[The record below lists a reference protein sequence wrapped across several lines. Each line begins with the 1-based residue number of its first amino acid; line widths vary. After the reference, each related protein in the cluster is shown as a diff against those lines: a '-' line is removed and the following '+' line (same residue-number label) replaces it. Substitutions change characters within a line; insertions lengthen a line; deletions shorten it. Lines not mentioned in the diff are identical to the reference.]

1 MPSRCAPPPGWA
13 SGLTSAFSCCRTE
26 RGTTRISA
34 PRGSMA
40 TVTELLQPVELD
52 LETLLGDL
60 RNLIGAGHPILQ
72 AAAEHLFS
80 AGGKRLRPGIVLLIS
95 RALAADGE
103 LTPRHRRLA
112 EITEVIHTA
121 SLVHDDVVDEAS
133 TRRGVDTVHSRFDAR
148 VAVLAGD
155 FLFAQASW
163 HLANLDDLDVVKLL
177 SRVIMDLA
185 DGEVKQGLYRFDT
198 SQSFETYFE
207 KSYCKTASLIANSSR
222 AAGVLSECNPQQLDS
237 LYQFGRQLGLAFQ
250 VVDDILDFTGS
261 DQQLG
266 KPAAS
271 DLASGYLTAPT
282 FYALEE
288 HPSLQPLID
297 RQFSEPGDL
306 DKALEMVRASKA
318 IERTRELAET
328 FARESREAIAW
339 LPESAAQRA
348 LMDLPDF
355 VLSRLY

>member
-1 MPSRCAPPPGWA
+1 M
-13 SGLTSAFSCCRTE
+13 
-26 RGTTRISA
+26 I
-34 PRGSMA
+34 
-40 TVTELLQPVELD
+40 TVTELLEPVEQD
-52 LETLLGDL
+52 LETLVSDL

-80 AGGKRLRPGIVLLIS
+80 AGGKQLRPGIVLMVS
-95 RALAADGE
+95 RALSPNSQ
-103 LTPRHRRLA
+103 LTARHRRLA
-112 EITEVIHTA
+112 EITEMIHTA

-133 TRRGVDTVHSRFDAR
+133 TRRGISTVHSRFGPR

-163 HLANLDDLDVVKLL
+163 HLANLDDLEVVKLL
-177 SRVIMDLA
+177 SQVIMDLA

-198 SQSFETYFE
+198 DQSFETYLE
-207 KSYCKTASLIANSSR
+207 KSYCKTASLIANSAR
-222 AAGVLSECNPQQLDS
+222 AAGVLSGCDASKLDA
-237 LYQFGRQLGLAFQ
+237 LYRYGRQLGLAFQ

-282 FYALEE
+282 FYAMED
-288 HPSLQPLID
+288 QPELKGLITN
-297 RQFSEPGDL
+297 QFKGDGDL
-306 DKALEMVRASKA
+306 EQALTLVRSSSA
-318 IERTRELAET
+318 IQRTRDLAET
-328 FARESREAIAW
+328 FAREAKESIAW
-339 LPESAAQRA
+339 MDDSPCKRA
-348 LMDLPDF
+348 LLELPSF

>member
-1 MPSRCAPPPGWA
+1 M
-13 SGLTSAFSCCRTE
+13 
-26 RGTTRISA
+26 I
-34 PRGSMA
+34 
-40 TVTELLQPVELD
+40 TVTELLEPVEQD
-52 LETLLGDL
+52 LETLLSDL
-60 RNLIGAGHPILQ
+60 RSLIGAGHPILQ

-80 AGGKRLRPGIVLLIS
+80 AGGKQLRPGIVLMIS
-95 RALAADGE
+95 RALSPQSD

-112 EITEVIHTA
+112 EITEMIHTA

-133 TRRGVDTVHSRFDAR
+133 TRRGVATVHSRFDPR

-163 HLANLDDLDVVKLL
+163 HLANLDDLEVVKLL

-198 SQSFETYFE
+198 AQSFETYLE
-207 KSYCKTASLIANSSR
+207 KSYCKTASLIANSAR
-222 AAGVLSECNPQQLDS
+222 AAGVLSGCDGEQLDA
-237 LYQFGRQLGLAFQ
+237 LYRYGRQLGLAFQ

-282 FYALEE
+282 FYAIEE
-288 HPSLQPLID
+288 QPELKGLIAN
-297 RQFSEPGDL
+297 QFKTEGDL
-306 DKALEMVRASKA
+306 DRALSLVRSSSA
-318 IERTRELAET
+318 IQRSRGLAET
-328 FARESREAIAW
+328 FAREARESIVW
-339 LPESAAQRA
+339 LEESACKRA
-348 LMDLPDF
+348 LLELPDF

>member
-1 MPSRCAPPPGWA
+1 
-13 SGLTSAFSCCRTE
+13 
-26 RGTTRISA
+26 
-34 PRGSMA
+34 MA
-40 TVTELLQPVELD
+40 TVTELLQPVETD

-60 RNLIGAGHPILQ
+60 RSLIGAGHPILQ

-80 AGGKRLRPGIVLLIS
+80 AGGKRIRPGIVLLIS
-95 RALAADGE
+95 RALAQDGE
-103 LTPRHRRLA
+103 LSPRHRRLA
-112 EITEVIHTA
+112 EITEMIHTA

-163 HLANLDDLDVVKLL
+163 HLANLDDLEVVKLL

-185 DGEVKQGLYRFDT
+185 DGEVKQGLFRFDT
-198 SQSFETYFE
+198 AQSFETYLE
-207 KSYCKTASLIANSSR
+207 KSYCKTASLIANSAR
-222 AAGVLSECNPQQLDS
+222 AAGVLSGCTPEQLDS
-237 LYQFGRQLGLAFQ
+237 LYRFGRQLGLAFQ

-282 FYALEE
+282 FYAMEE
-288 HPSLQPLID
+288 HPSLQTLIG
-297 RQFSEPGDL
+297 REFNQEGDL
-306 DKALEMVRASKA
+306 EQALELVRSSRA
-318 IERTRELAET
+318 IPRTRELAET
-328 FARESREAIAW
+328 FARESRESIAW
-339 LPESAAQRA
+339 MADSPSKAA
-348 LMDLPDF
+348 LLDLPDF

>member
-1 MPSRCAPPPGWA
+1 M
-13 SGLTSAFSCCRTE
+13 
-26 RGTTRISA
+26 I
-34 PRGSMA
+34 
-40 TVTELLQPVELD
+40 TVTELLAPVEND
-52 LETLLGDL
+52 LETLLSDL
-60 RNLIGAGHPILQ
+60 RSLIGAGHPILQ

-80 AGGKRLRPGIVLLIS
+80 AGGKRIRPGIVLLIS
-95 RALAADGE
+95 RALARDGD
-103 LTPRHRRLA
+103 LSARHRRLA
-112 EITEVIHTA
+112 EITEMIHTA

-133 TRRGVDTVHSRFDAR
+133 TRRGVETVHSRFDAR

-185 DGEVKQGLYRFDT
+185 DGEVKQGLFRYET
-198 SQSFETYFE
+198 GQSFETYLE

-222 AAGVLSECNPQQLDS
+222 AAGVLSSCTEPQLDG

-261 DQQLG
+261 EQQLG

-271 DLASGYLTAPT
+271 DLASGYLTAPC
-282 FYALEE
+282 FYAMEE
-288 HPSLQPLID
+288 HPELTALID
-297 RQFSEPGDL
+297 RQFSGADDL
-306 DKALEMVRASKA
+306 DRALSMVRSSKA
-318 IERTRELAET
+318 IPRTRELAET

-339 LPESAAQRA
+339 LPDSPSKRA
-348 LMDLPDF
+348 LMELPDF